1 MTKDAPRKRRHH
13 KKRSVY
19 RTKQAH
25 GSSGSP
31 ISEDEGLRLPQTN
44 YAPIPGIPHI
54 IYPKGWTFGQ
64 VTPGRAVLL
73 VTGGFFVLLLLIV
86 ALGKLLAG

>member
-1 MTKDAPRKRRHH
+1 MTKEAPRNHRHH
-13 KKRSVY
+13 KKHSVY
-19 RTKQAH
+19 RTKQARS
-25 GSSGSP
+25 GGSP
-31 ISEDEGLRLPQTN
+31 ISEEDGLRLPQTD
-44 YAPIPGIPHI
+44 YAPIPGVPHI